1 MTLRTIDVGSLVHY
15 RLSIDCRGTLVTCY
29 RTMEHP
35 QVPEGSSSLIQLP
48 DELLAAVINTLT
60 RHALGNPGDVCRLML
75 SCKRL
80 RATMHALVPFWL
92 QQCQKQGWRVTDERA
107 TQSGTVFSY
116 YSRRMLMRW
125 QVRSAFKQVIPFLD
139 YTSQAALLTGA
150 TVQQLEAC
158 EQRLGITLPWQVWE
172 MYRFRNGQDRALNID
187 FAYGGRLLSL
197 KELSVERSIAIT
209 CPHEHH
215 QGEQSVIKRTGGSHE
230 PSETGHH
237 QQKYDTAADPG
248 TLGQAEDW
256 LLPITDMFSKRRQF
270 AVDSLGRVHL
280 IVGFSSAYKTSSC
293 SVFLHSLLR

>member
-1 MTLRTIDVGSLVHY
+1 
-15 RLSIDCRGTLVTCY
+15 
-29 RTMEHP
+29 MEHP
-35 QVPEGSSSLIQLP
+35 QIPEDSSSIIQLP
-48 DELLAAVINTLT
+48 DEVLATVINTLT
-60 RHALGNPGDVCRLML
+60 LHALGNPGDVCRLML

-80 RATMHALVPFWL
+80 RAAVHALVPFWL

-107 TQSGTVFSY
+107 TQSGTVFNY

-150 TVQQLEAC
+150 SVQQLEAC

-197 KELSVERSIAIT
+197 EELSIERSIAVT

-215 QGEQSVIKRTGGSHE
+215 QDKHSVVRCTGDSHA
-230 PSETGHH
+230 PSSETGHH
-237 QQKYDTAADPG
+237 QQDYGTAADPG
-248 TLGQAEDW
+248 TSGQAENW
-256 LLPITDMFSKRRQF
+256 LLPFTDMFSKRRQF
-270 AVDSLGRVHL
+270 AVDSFGRVHL
-280 IVGFSSAYKTSSC
+280 IVGASC
-293 SVFLHSLLR
+293 